1 MQAHELSFTKHHLC
15 IYHWMEVYLKC
26 SCVQQKMSK
35 KLLCQS
41 KKTFDDGLLAK
52 RSFEAFLCD
61 AFQFSFC
68 VELCRVSLVMEID
81 PNLAWKASTKD
92 ASMLHNFQQ
101 GDSSRQPPKK
111 SPPIHSFATIAIYIH
126 KAFASLYPKLRIAV
140 EKSAAQRELL
150 SCGRYC
156 EQKNGWHLSSSS
168 GPLQNWQFSENEC
181 STLCQKSIV
190 CPKFHL
196 DNKVTYLVPHLWVKI
211 LAWKTTTRW
220 VTWPERRSDL
230 VKINFGQK
238 WTSNKMW

>member
-1 MQAHELSFTKHHLC
+1 MNWHSLNT
-15 IYHWMEVYLKC
+15 IYVSITEWKFISNALVCNK
-26 SCVQQKMSK
+26 KMSK

-61 AFQFSFC
+61 ASQFSFC

-196 DNKVTYLVPHLWVKI
+196 DKKVTFLMPHLWVKI
-211 LAWKTTTRW
+211 LAWKPPK
-220 VTWPERRSDL
+220 VTDL
-230 VKINFGQK
+230 LLHVGVILQV
-238 WTSNKMW
+238 

>member
-1 MQAHELSFTKHHLC
+1 MYLSLNGSLSQMLLCATKNVEETFVS
-15 IYHWMEVYLKC
+15 IKENFWWWPF
-26 SCVQQKMSK
+26 SK
-35 KLLCQS
+35 KKFWGLSLWCFSVLL
-41 KKTFDDGLLAK
+41 
-52 RSFEAFLCD
+52 R
-61 AFQFSFC
+61 C

-196 DNKVTYLVPHLWVKI
+196 DNKVTFLMPHLWLEI
-211 LAWKTTTRW
+211 LAWKPPK
-220 VTWPERRSDL
+220 VTDL
-230 VKINFGQK
+230 LLGVG
-238 WTSNKMW
+238 